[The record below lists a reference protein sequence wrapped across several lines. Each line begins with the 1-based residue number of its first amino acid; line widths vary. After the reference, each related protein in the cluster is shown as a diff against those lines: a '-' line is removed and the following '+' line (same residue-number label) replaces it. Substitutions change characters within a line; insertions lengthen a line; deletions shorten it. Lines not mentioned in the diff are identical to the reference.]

1 MPVRFGGFKRGA
13 GRDALLAAA
22 VAGTVAM
29 AGAAWAQAT
38 TPGGTTATPGAAPAA
53 LPAPGAGGAAAA
65 GAGGAGAALDET
77 KPFVGVVTGDKVY
90 VRAGPGNA
98 YYEMGQLGKGDLV
111 QVTGARLGW
120 YQILPPNG
128 TFCMIAKEYV
138 DADATGQNG
147 TLKADYVN
155 VRAGTALYPNRD
167 PSAVLTTLRKGAKLT
182 ILGSTDKYYE
192 IAPPEGARVYIS
204 PQFVQAAPA
213 GTEYKVP
220 ELKLPG
226 GVSGPA
232 KNTVTAPENLPAT
245 AIEISPGTGAGTGN
259 GGQVAGGGGAATE
272 PAGGTGAT
280 GGTGG
285 TAMTGGGGTA
295 VGGGTETGGGQARG
309 PEVGNGVTAAA
320 TQPTNAAPPPPA
332 VTFNGDAA
340 KKYDELNT
348 QYQAELQKPPA
359 QRDLDPL
366 IKSYQDLLNEKDLA
380 PSVKLG
386 SESRLSALQKL
397 AAIERLAKEN
407 TQSQDALNQQR
418 AALQQEYATAEKA
431 IEDYE
436 KTGPYLAEGTLQTS
450 TAVQGKYALVNP
462 STGRVV
468 AYVDPAADVDI
479 GSLVGKYIGVRGTT
493 DIAPG
498 TQVSVIHVRNATLL
512 PAPGGTD
519 K

>member
-1 MPVRFGGFKRGA
+1 MPFLIGGYMAVR
-13 GRDALLAAA
+13 GRDVLVRMAMIGAVGAPGVLLAQTMP
-22 VAGTVAM
+22 AG
-29 AGAAWAQAT
+29 
-38 TPGGTTATPGAAPAA
+38 GGAPAA
-53 LPAPGAGGAAAA
+53 LPAPGGGGGTAAAA
-65 GAGGAGAALDET
+65 AVDET
-77 KPFVGVVTGDKVY
+77 KPFVGVVMGDKVY

-128 TFCMIAKEYV
+128 TFCMIAKDYV
-138 DADATGQNG
+138 DADAAGQNG

-204 PQFVQAAPA
+204 PQFVQAAPG

-220 ELKLPG
+220 ELKLPSG
-226 GVSGPA
+226 MSGPA
-232 KNTVTAPENLPAT
+232 KNTVSAPENLPPT
-245 AIEISPGTGAGTGN
+245 AIEISPGGGTGN
-259 GGQVAGGGGAATE
+259 GGQAAGGGAATE
-272 PAGGTGAT
+272 PAGGTGGAT
-280 GGTGG
+280 AMAGGAGTGG
-285 TAMTGGGGTA
+285 AEPGEGIII
-295 VGGGTETGGGQARG
+295 
-309 PEVGNGVTAAA
+309 GNGAAGNGA
-320 TQPTNAAPPPPA
+320 PGPTTEPTHVAPPPPA
-332 VTFNGDAA
+332 VTFNGEAA
-340 KKYDELNT
+340 KKYDELNGE
-348 QYQAELQKPPA
+348 YQAELQKPPLK
-359 QRDLDPL
+359 RDLDSL
-366 IKSYQDLLNEKDLA
+366 IKSYQELLGEKDLA

-386 SESRLSALQKL
+386 SESRLNALQKL
-397 AAIERLAKEN
+397 AAIQRLAREN

-462 STGRVV
+462 TTGRVV

-512 PAPGGTD
+512 PGPGGTD